1 MSLNLALPTDPDIE
15 GWLADKAVE
24 ELREHMA
31 PLKSLLFETAAIK
44 LLAEQWVRNEI
55 VKTFPLDETQ
65 AGKVKSLVDNWYA
78 KLSEK
83 GGTDPMPELHRS
95 NKIKSNFVCLE
106 WARSQWFAKVES
118 IYLENRSNLDIFQC
132 SLLRCKNKNLAL
144 EIYHQIKAGELTF
157 AGASAQFGHGP
168 EAKNGGRLG
177 SLPLSSLPYGLEKIV
192 VKMSPGDLSMP
203 SRLGS
208 DFALIALESR
218 TDCPLNSN
226 TESRIYQQL
235 LDLWVSSVADKIVAH
250 MIV

>member
-1 MSLNLALPTDPDIE
+1 MSLKLSLPADPDIE
-15 GWLADKAVE
+15 RWLADKAVE
-24 ELREHMA
+24 EFREYMT

-44 LLAEQWVRNEI
+44 PLAEQWVRNEI
-55 VKTFPLDETQ
+55 VKTSPLDETQ
-65 AGKVKSLVDNWYA
+65 EVKVKSLVDNWYS

-83 GGTDPMPELHRS
+83 GGTDPMPELYRS

-118 IYLENRSNLDIFQC
+118 IYLENRSGLDLFQC

-157 AGASAQFGHGP
+157 AAASAQFGHGP
-168 EAKNGGRLG
+168 EVKNGGRLG
-177 SLPLSSLPYGLEKIV
+177 SLPISSLPYGLEKIV

-203 SRLGS
+203 SRMGS

-218 TDCPLNSN
+218 TDCPLDSN
-226 TESRIYQQL
+226 TESRIYQHL
-235 LDLWVSSVADKIVAH
+235 LDVWVGAVADKIIGH
-250 MIV
+250 MIL

>member
-1 MSLNLALPTDPDIE
+1 MSLQLSLPADPDIE
-15 GWLADKAVE
+15 RWLADKRVE
-24 ELREHMA
+24 KFREYMT

-44 LLAEQWVRNEI
+44 PLAEQWVRNEI
-55 VKTFPLDETQ
+55 VKISPLDETQ
-65 AGKVKSLVDNWYA
+65 EVKVKSLVDNWYS

-83 GGTDPMPELHRS
+83 GGTDPMPKLYRS

-118 IYLENRSNLDIFQC
+118 IYLENRSSLDLFQC

-157 AGASAQFGHGP
+157 AAASAQFGHGP
-168 EAKNGGRLG
+168 EVKNGGRLG
-177 SLPLSSLPYGLEKIV
+177 SLSISSLPYGLEKIV

-203 SRLGS
+203 SRMGS
-208 DFALIALESR
+208 DFALISLESR
-218 TDCPLNSN
+218 TDCPLDSN
-226 TESRIYQQL
+226 TESRIYQNL
-235 LDLWVSSVADKIVAH
+235 LDIWVGAVADKIIEH